1 MSEGKT
7 IRFVRKPTPVKTAVF
22 WVSLTSNLFLGA
34 LTYAV
39 YNGQLSRTDV
49 APQQVALYEQDY
61 VTTLAQAAGR
71 K

>member
-7 IRFVRKPTPVKTAVF
+7 IRFVRKPTPVKTAVL

-39 YNGQLSRTDV
+39 YNGQLARTDV
-49 APQQVALYEQDY
+49 AAQQVALYEPDY
-61 VTTLAQAAGR
+61 VTTLAGR